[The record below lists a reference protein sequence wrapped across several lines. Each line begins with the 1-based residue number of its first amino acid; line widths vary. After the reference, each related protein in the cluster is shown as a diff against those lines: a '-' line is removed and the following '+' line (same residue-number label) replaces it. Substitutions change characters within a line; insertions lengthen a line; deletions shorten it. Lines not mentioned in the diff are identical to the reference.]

1 MSTKVKE
8 IKAKMNKWDLIK
20 LENLCTAKEIINKM
34 KKPSTEWEEMFAN
47 YMTNTVLISNI
58 YKQFIQ
64 LNIKKKIKQ
73 TTQLKNGQNRR
84 VSKEDIQV
92 TKRHM
97 KRGSAPL
104 TIRETQIKTTMS
116 DHLTPV
122 GMAITRRNTN
132 YKCW

>member
-1 MSTKVKE
+1 MKLVYSLTPYTKIDSKWIKDTKVRLEIIKFLEENLGRTLFDINHSKIFVFLALSTKVKE

-64 LNIKKKIKQ
+64 LNIKKNK
-73 TTQLKNGQNRR
+73 TNNP
-84 VSKEDIQV
+84 
-92 TKRHM
+92 TK
-97 KRGSAPL
+97 KWA
-104 TIRETQIKTTMS
+104 E
-116 DHLTPV
+116 
-122 GMAITRRNTN
+122 
-132 YKCW
+132 

>member
-47 YMTNTVLISNI
+47 YMTNTVFISTI

-64 LNIKKKIKQ
+64 LNIKKKNK
-73 TTQLKNGQNRR
+73 TNNP
-84 VSKEDIQV
+84 
-92 TKRHM
+92 TK
-97 KRGSAPL
+97 KWA
-104 TIRETQIKTTMS
+104 E
-116 DHLTPV
+116 
-122 GMAITRRNTN
+122 
-132 YKCW
+132 